1 MKFKDA
7 QTNAVAMF
15 SSPEFIERIRDEDDT
30 MLAHLDILTRINAAG
45 FLTTNSQAGRKTFG
59 SRDKT
64 RYELHE
70 RAYLFGFM
78 LEKEAVQFIKNIG
91 ISTDKNAVFTPFCSD
106 DMYLPSALDV
116 PVTISKS
123 GGQVHVNTHISMALP
138 NSVWHS
144 FRKQVKLNKGEPV
157 VFITCWDTKWNRNA
171 SGPSGLFTDV
181 LKVLKG

>member
-15 SSPEFIERIRDEDDT
+15 SSPEFIERVRDEDDT
-30 MLAHLDILTRINAAG
+30 MLRHLDILARINAAG
-45 FLTTNSQAGRKTFG
+45 FLTTNSQAGRKSKG
-59 SRDKT
+59 AQ
-64 RYELHE
+64 YEIQE

-78 LEKEAVQFIKNIG
+78 LEKDAVQFIKSIG
-91 ISTDKNAVFTPFCSD
+91 ISTDKNAVFVPFCSD
-106 DMYLPSALDV
+106 DIYLPSALDV
-116 PVTISKS
+116 PVTISKKD
-123 GGQVHVNTHISMALP
+123 GQIRIETHISMALP
-138 NSVWHS
+138 NSVWQS

-181 LKVLKG
+181 LKVLNSLK